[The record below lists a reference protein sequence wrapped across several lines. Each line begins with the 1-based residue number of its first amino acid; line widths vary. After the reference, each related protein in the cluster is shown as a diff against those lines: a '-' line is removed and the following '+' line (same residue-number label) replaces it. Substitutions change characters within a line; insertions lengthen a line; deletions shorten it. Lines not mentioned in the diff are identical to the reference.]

1 MILVDTTVVS
11 EPLCRAPEPRVAEWL
26 VAQLLEMLYLSAIA
40 VAELRF
46 GVWSLPAG
54 RRRDRLHGD
63 LEERVPPMFAGRVLP
78 FDPAAWQA
86 CAELMAKPRSGG
98 RSIAVSD
105 GCIAATAGAN
115 GMMVATRDT
124 ARFEAAGLKAV
135 DPWTVQETTAV
146 CMVPHRRIRLSI
158 PRAPHG
164 PTCDLLA
171 TQGPDSMRK
180 YPTGN
185 VRLG

>member
-11 EPLCRAPEPRVAEWL
+11 EPLRRAPEPRVAEWL
-26 VAQLLEMLYLSAIA
+26 AAQVPEMLNLSAIT

-63 LEERVPPMFAGRVLP
+63 LEERVLPMSAGRVLP
-78 FDPAAWQA
+78 FDPAASQA
-86 CAELMAKPRSGG
+86 CAEPMAKPRSGG

-105 GCIAATAGAN
+105 GYIAATAAAN

-124 ARFEAAGLKAV
+124 APFEAAGLKTV
-135 DPWTVQETTAV
+135 DPWAVQETTAV
-146 CMVPHRRIRLSI
+146 RTVLHRRIRLSI
-158 PRAPHG
+158 RRAPHG
-164 PTCDLLA
+164 STCDPLA

-180 YPTGN
+180 YPTGS
-185 VRLG
+185 V